1 MNTNTTTVEALLGV
15 LKRRTWWTSEPEL
28 LPLPPACTGSVN
40 GRPYVRAAAD
50 LEQLLHTA
58 HGPEVAVMRRFR
70 ATSKCGG
77 GDIGDQTDQ
86 RRREVTEKDEAS
98 GRAGSAGPPRNTT
111 SNSSNHPTGPVRQG
125 LEAAVE
131 NGDPWWA
138 SRARAVID
146 ALAATDRV
154 FSAETCATNRTARRA
169 RSAVPVGG
177 AAFQVAHRE
186 GVITPCGFAVSRRP
200 QRQGGGVLRT
210 WRGGVRTT

>member
-154 FSAETCATNRTARRA
+154 FSADDLRDEPYSLGEPDRPCRW
-169 RSAVPVGG
+169 G

-200 QRQGGGVLRT
+200 QRQGGVLRT
-210 WRGGVRTT
+210 WRGVRTT